1 MIQIAAPCP
10 PSARSRSV
18 PAPCDTAPERAAARG
33 RIALFLFDLTLTG
46 VARNG
51 VRLANALSARGHAV
65 ELIVCRDDGR
75 AAHLF
80 APGVT
85 VTAIGARGHARL
97 SRPAALI
104 AALPALRR
112 RLRQSSPAAFVSLG
126 NHGHGAAMV
135 AALGLPD
142 LRRIYRISNDP
153 RHPGD
158 GPLKR
163 ALRGIS
169 LTLLARAADR
179 LILVSPHL
187 ADLPPFR
194 AVVDKVVAIANGVD
208 AAAIRDL
215 AAQPCPHPWLGDAD
229 IPCLLT
235 MGRLSAQ
242 KNHETLIRAL
252 ARVNRQRL
260 VRLIILGGGSEKA
273 RARLMALAAELGVER
288 QVALLPPVA
297 NPFPYIGHAAAFV
310 LPSLWEGASNALL
323 EAVACGVPVIAARTA
338 GNAQDVLG
346 YGRFGL
352 LVDPMD
358 SAALARAI
366 AWQIGPDP
374 CYPGRRADAFRADVA
389 IALACRAVLDAC
401 AAERRDADRRP
412 AGLILTASPAGR
424 AARRR

>member
-1 MIQIAAPCP
+1 MTQIAAPCP
-10 PSARSRSV
+10 PSVRSRPV
-18 PAPCDTAPERAAARG
+18 QAPCNTNPDRAAARG

-46 VARNG
+46 VVRNG
-51 VRLANALSARGHAV
+51 VRLANALSARGHPV

-75 AAHLF
+75 AAHIF
-80 APGVT
+80 APNVT
-85 VTAIGARGHARL
+85 VTAIGARGQARL

-112 RLRQSSPAAFVSLG
+112 RLRQSNPAAFVSLG
-126 NHGHGAAMV
+126 NHGHIAAM
-135 AALGLPD
+135 AASFGLPG

-158 GPLKR
+158 GPVKR
-163 ALRGIS
+163 ALRTLS

-194 AVVDKVVAIANGVD
+194 AVADKVVAIANGVD

-215 AAQPCPHPWLGDAD
+215 AGQECPHPWLGDAD

-273 RARLMALAAELGVER
+273 RARLMALATELGVEQ

-366 AWQIGPDP
+366 AWQTGPDP

-401 AAERRDADRRP
+401 AAGREQADRP
-412 AGLILTASPAGR
+412 TGIALIASPAGR